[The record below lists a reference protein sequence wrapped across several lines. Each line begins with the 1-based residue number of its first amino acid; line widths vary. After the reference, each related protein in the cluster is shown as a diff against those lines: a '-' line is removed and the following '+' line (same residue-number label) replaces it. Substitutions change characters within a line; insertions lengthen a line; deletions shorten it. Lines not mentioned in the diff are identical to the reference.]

1 MRYIEEDNDI
11 YKEESFKDMMND
23 LQEIRNNNNNNKI
36 KNKEDE

>member
-1 MRYIEEDNDI
+1 MRYIEEDDDI